1 MIVVLSIL
9 VFLNFKENA
18 NIFIKYIFAIDFGKY
33 ILSDKGSSV
42 VSLGTYIF
50 IKIWY
55 FIL

>member
-18 NIFIKYIFAIDFGKY
+18 NIFIKYIFAIDFGKH